1 MKQLLSKFSTIALM
15 FIMAFILAGCDFMQK
30 KEPDP
35 EILEIDSAEEAYD
48 FMIEKLSS
56 LNNLKASVKLSI
68 ISLPIEGYLDWESQR
83 TYVQL
88 YEKNDNNEKVITSSY
103 YYEEEFIYIYKNS
116 GEAETYN
123 KVSVEE
129 KLNIDVDVNAYLKLL
144 DKTNIDFNKI
154 TFRND
159 QYQFVLQFE
168 QNSEEIELIYTY
180 NKVKVVVK
188 DLATITLSKD
198 TNNFFDSFVIDKTKY
213 E

>member
-116 GEAETYN
+116 GETETYN

-154 TFRND
+154 SFRND

>member
-116 GEAETYN
+116 GETETYN

-168 QNSEEIELIYTY
+168 QSSEEIELIYTY